1 MAARSVSPASAHD
14 LDRVIPEP
22 LSQQRVEVIQ
32 QDIRSLLKDPDS
44 ARFGKMIGGR
54 DSRGRLHVC
63 GWVNGKDSSGSYTG
77 MTPFAGVMIELPD
90 PDKPLLGFHVVLWT
104 PSAAR
109 AACKEMGIWAEA
121 TD

>member
-63 GWVNGKDSSGSYTG
+63 GWVDGKDSSGSYTG
-77 MTPFAGVMIELPD
+77 DDTLRRGD
-90 PDKPLLGFHVVLWT
+90 D
-104 PSAAR
+104 R
-109 AACKEMGIWAEA
+109 AA
-121 TD
+121 